1 MPKNLKI
8 FGSIIAATA
17 ILAGCGNDEDS
28 NQKNETKQ
36 DEVKQNDSKEEKTT
50 NSTKQ
55 DDNKNEDIKKIG
67 FSKYI
72 KNGQHVFYEINTST
86 LGSHLMAE
94 DGNKKEGINLGDLD
108 DETLNED
115 DSLKNIIATKDGQTR
130 EFDIDFNENDT
141 YTFKNFSKYSG
152 SELVDKLDNAEKKQ
166 LGSTQ
171 ENTVYNDPMQILLKD
186 NNDIKGISLN
196 FSNEEDYDLE
206 EEKEA
211 IKMGYF
217 ESSVDYNTTL
227 KPFEHNGKYYSGL
240 AKVTDNQLDE
250 ELEVSKILITEV
262 KDKNEQIT
270 LDDKSQFDDTHIVDY
285 KETDNGKEEQKEEDE
300 SVDNL

>member
-1 MPKNLKI
+1 MHKNLKI
-8 FGSIIAATA
+8 FGSIIAVTA
-17 ILAGCGNDEDS
+17 ILAGCGNDKDA
-28 NQKNETKQ
+28 NQKNETKK

-50 NSTKQ
+50 NTTKQ
-55 DDNKNEDIKKIG
+55 DDNKNEDIKQIG

-72 KNGQHVFYEINTST
+72 KNGQHVFYEINTSV
-86 LGSHLMAE
+86 LGSHLMTE
-94 DGNKKEGINLGDLD
+94 DGNKKEEINLDDLD

-115 DSLKNIIATKDGQTR
+115 GSLENIIATKDGQTR

-141 YTFKNFSKYSG
+141 YTFENFSKYSG

-171 ENTVYNDPMQILLKD
+171 ENTAYNDPMQILLKD
-186 NNDIKGISLN
+186 SDDIKGISFN

-206 EEKEA
+206 QEKEA
-211 IKMGYF
+211 IKMGDF
-217 ESSVDYNTTL
+217 EYSVDYNTTL
-227 KPFEHNGKYYSGL
+227 KPFEYNGKYYSGL
-240 AKVTDNQLDE
+240 AKVTGNQSDD
-250 ELEVSKILITEV
+250 ELEVSKILITEI

-270 LDDKSQFDDTHIVDY
+270 LDDKSKFDDNHIVDY